1 MSPDRGNEI
10 STRPKKP
17 LLTAVFFFSLS
28 SVLVLVFAFF
38 IYSKERERMLG
49 EKYEEIS
56 AIAELKSSQI
66 MHWREDQLSN
76 VEIIARSPFVQKAV
90 ADFIAQGDSSV
101 FRDDLYNRLKVAKE
115 VFRYTDVIVTDTF
128 GNILLSMRETY
139 YSLNEESKKTIEKAL
154 FQKGPVLSDLF
165 LCVNETI
172 HLDAVHPI
180 ENSEGSPFAVLILR
194 NNAEDYLYPVIHDW
208 PTPSRTGEVLLVR
221 KENGEMVFLN
231 HLRRD
236 FTGPL
241 KLKLPLDSAQI
252 PSVQAALGRKG
263 AFMGKDYSGREVLAD
278 LRPIGDSP
286 WFIVAKTDTREVF
299 EGLKVKTVFLALFSL
314 VCITLAGALT
324 SYIYRTKQTTLLK
337 KVIDANSRLFVQEEH
352 FKSIIESLQEGLIVV
367 DNDDVIR
374 FVNLRFCEMLEYER
388 EELLGKT
395 SCRFLVK
402 EGDVERILRYNRERQ
417 EGKSERYELDM
428 IKKTGEEITFLMNAA
443 PIKDS
448 KGSVTGSLS
457 TCLDITERKKIGKEL
472 IESESKYKML
482 IENMQEGLLFADN
495 SDIIQFINPTLCEKL
510 GYSQEDLTGKYG
522 LDILL
527 SEKDRLFVR
536 SRTQKRI
543 KGESEQY
550 EIELVK
556 KNGEKAVFLVNAAPI
571 NDAQGRTIGSLSTML
586 DITERKKA
594 EKELE
599 KAYFQVLSIFDGI
612 DQPIYVSDPATYELL
627 FANRATTNIF
637 GKDLSLKCYEYF
649 QGRDNPCPYCTNE
662 KIFGE
667 FLGKSYIWEFRNEK
681 NGRWYTCTD
690 KAIEWFDGRTVR
702 YEMAID
708 ITELH
713 EAIEKTK
720 ETEAKYLQAQKME
733 AVGRLAGGIAHD
745 FNNMLSVI
753 TGNAELLLSKS
764 SISEPDREGL
774 SEIIKASEHSTNLVR
789 QLLAFA
795 RKQTVEPAEINLN
808 KIISEMLNML
818 ERLIGENI
826 ELVWQP
832 AEDLWHVFIDPAQID
847 QIVANLVVN
856 SRDAIKGTGKIKI
869 ETANRESTD
878 DKTSSLPGFPAG
890 DMVVLSISDD
900 GCGMDKETKD
910 HLFEPFYTT
919 KPKGKGTGLGLS
931 TIYGIV
937 KQNGGYINLYSEP
950 GKGTVAKIYFPRNK
964 NSSVQKE
971 KISKTPKESLAG
983 KTVLLVEDEESL
995 LKLNLRIL
1003 ELCGYNT
1010 LSAQNPLEALKIAKT
1025 HDGKIDLLITDV
1037 VMPEMSG
1044 QELWR
1049 ELSEIRP
1056 ETQCLFI
1063 SGYTADI
1070 IDDHGVLKEGIH
1082 FLQKPFN
1089 KETLSSKIEEIL

>member
-1 MSPDRGNEI
+1 
-10 STRPKKP
+10 
-17 LLTAVFFFSLS
+17 
-28 SVLVLVFAFF
+28 
-38 IYSKERERMLG
+38 MLG
-49 EKYEEIS
+49 EKHEEIS

-66 MHWREDQLSN
+66 MRWRQDQLSN
-76 VEIIARSPFVQKAV
+76 VEILARSPFVQKA
-90 ADFIAQGDSSV
+90 AEDFIARGDSSILRED
-101 FRDDLYNRLKVAKE
+101 FFNRLRIAKE
-115 VFRYTDVIVTDTF
+115 VFRYTDVLVTDTF
-128 GNILLSMRETY
+128 GNTLISIQENLCIHG
-139 YSLNEESKKTIEKAL
+139 EESKKTIERAL
-154 FQKGPVLSDLF
+154 SHRAPALSDLF
-165 LCVNETI
+165 LCENETI
-172 HLDAVHPI
+172 HLDAVHLI

-194 NNAEDYLYPVIHDW
+194 NNAEDYLYPVIRDW
-208 PTPSRTGEVLLVR
+208 PTPSKTGEVLLVR

-236 FTGPL
+236 FSGPL
-241 KLKLPLDSAQI
+241 DLKLPLDSAQM
-252 PSVQAALGRKG
+252 PSVQTALGRKDI
-263 AFMGKDYSGREVLAD
+263 FIGKDYSGREVLAD
-278 LRPIGDSP
+278 LRSIGDSP
-286 WFIVAKTDTREVF
+286 WFIVTKIDTREVF
-299 EGLKVKTVFLALFSL
+299 EELKLKTVFLALFSF
-314 VCITLAGALT
+314 VCIILAGALT
-324 SYIYRTKQTTLLK
+324 SFIYRTKQTALLK
-337 KVIDANSRLFVQEEH
+337 KVIDTHSRLLIQEEH

-374 FVNLRFCEMLEYER
+374 YVNLKFCEMLEYER

-395 SCRFLVK
+395 SHKLLLK
-402 EGDVERILRYNRERQ
+402 EDDFQRILRYNRERQ

-428 IKKTGEEITFLMNAA
+428 IKKSGETITFLMNAA
-443 PIKDS
+443 PTRDS
-448 KGSVTGSLS
+448 KGEVTGSLS
-457 TCLDITERKKIGKEL
+457 TCLDITQQKKIGREL

-482 IENMQEGLLFADN
+482 VENMQEGLLFADN
-495 SDIIQFINPTLCEKL
+495 NDNIGFINPVLCEKL
-510 GYSQEDLTGKYG
+510 GYSPDELTGKYG

-527 SEKDRLFVR
+527 GEKDRELVR

-550 EIELVK
+550 EIELIK
-556 KNGEKAVFLVNAAPI
+556 KNGEKAVFLVNAAPMNDI
-571 NDAQGRTIGSLSTML
+571 NGKTIGSISTLL
-586 DITERKKA
+586 DITERKKV

-612 DQPIYVSDPATYELL
+612 DQPIYVSDPETYELL
-627 FANRATTNIF
+627 FVNRATKNIF
-637 GKDLSLKCYEYF
+637 GKDLSPKCYEYF
-649 QGRDNPCPYCTNE
+649 QGRENPCPFCTNE
-662 KIFGE
+662 KIFGDYY
-667 FLGKSYIWEFRNEK
+667 GKSYIWEFRNEK

-690 KAIEWFDGRTVR
+690 KAIEWFDGRVVR

-713 EAIEKTK
+713 EALEKTK

-753 TGNAELLLSKS
+753 TGNAELLIGKKTFSGP
-764 SISEPDREGL
+764 EREGL
-774 SEIIKASEHSTNLVR
+774 KEILKASEHSTNLVR

-795 RKQTVEPAEINLN
+795 RKQTVEPTEVNLN
-808 KIISEMLNML
+808 KIISDMLNML
-818 ERLIGENI
+818 KRLIGENI
-826 ELVWQP
+826 ELVWKP
-832 AEDLWHVFIDPAQID
+832 ANDLWPVFIDPAQID

-856 SRDAIKGTGKIKI
+856 SRDAIKGTGTIKI
-869 ETANRESTD
+869 ETANRESAD

-890 DMVVLSISDD
+890 DMAVLSISDD

-937 KQNGGYINLYSEP
+937 KQNGGYISIYSEL
-950 GKGTVAKIYFPRNK
+950 GKGTVAKIYLPRSEA
-964 NSSVQKE
+964 SSVQKE
-971 KISKTPKESLAG
+971 KTSKTPRESLSG
-983 KTVLLVEDEESL
+983 KTILLVEDEESL

-1003 ELCGYNT
+1003 DLCGYNM
-1010 LSAQNPLEALKIAKT
+1010 LSAQNPLEALEIART
-1025 HDGKIDLLITDV
+1025 NEGKIDLLITDV

-1049 ELSEIRP
+1049 EIQKIRSE
-1056 ETQCLFI
+1056 TKCLFI

-1089 KETLSSKIEEIL
+1089 KETLSAKIEEIL